1 MNPEP
6 AFHSNVC
13 EEIIACKISYI
24 SLFKYLP
31 PLLLATGISKV
42 LCLSQLDLNSSI
54 LMIVVLKKVHS
65 IVNCCH
71 LQLDVN
77 QFVRDLPCGR
87 NRRLDIEG
95 KARINRDRR
104 RNNLKSGSRGA

>member
-54 LMIVVLKKVHS
+54 LMIVVKLKKIIS
-65 IVNCCH
+65 KKKSYLEIQGIKLGCYSLN
-71 LQLDVN
+71 LN
-77 QFVRDLPCGR
+77 NMDL
-87 NRRLDIEG
+87 NFY
-95 KARINRDRR
+95 INVEMIF
-104 RNNLKSGSRGA
+104 SGIQILNWF